1 MVYSNF
7 ILRLLFSILFLISYS
22 IISSINFNLVF
33 YLILLIYIAITLE
46 IYFFFKKYKL
56 FPIIYILI
64 SIIFFFTIDFND
76 EEFISFNIYIF
87 IIITFDIFS
96 YLIGKIIGKNQ
107 LIKIS
112 PNKTI
117 EGFFGGFI
125 LSFISTIFILIFLNN
140 SLNLNTIFFIL
151 IIILSSFTGDI
162 IESYFKRKNNLKNSS
177 NLIPGHGGVFDRF
190 DSFLFSIIFYSISIK
205 FLL

>member
-1 MVYSNF
+1 MVYNNF
-7 ILRLLFSILFLISYS
+7 VLRLIFSFFLISYFV
-22 IISSINFNLVF
+22 ISSINFNLVF
-33 YLILLIYIAITLE
+33 YLIFLIYVAIILE
-46 IYFFFKKYKL
+46 TYIFFKKYKL

-117 EGFFGGFI
+117 EGFVGGFI
-125 LSFISTIFILIFLNN
+125 LSFF
-140 SLNLNTIFFIL
+140 
-151 IIILSSFTGDI
+151 
-162 IESYFKRKNNLKNSS
+162 
-177 NLIPGHGGVFDRF
+177 
-190 DSFLFSIIFYSISIK
+190 
-205 FLL
+205 